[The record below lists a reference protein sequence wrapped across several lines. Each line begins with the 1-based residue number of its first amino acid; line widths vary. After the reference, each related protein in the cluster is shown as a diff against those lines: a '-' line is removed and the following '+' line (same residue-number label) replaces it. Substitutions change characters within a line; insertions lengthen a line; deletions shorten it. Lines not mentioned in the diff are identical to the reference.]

1 VAWVSNLLAELSD
14 RQWRDA
20 FRAAG
25 YDPQV
30 ADRFIRALRARVEQ
44 GRNAARRAAAE

>member
-1 VAWVSNLLAELSD
+1 LLALMMMFNKLSD

-25 YDPQV
+25 YAPE
-30 ADRFIRALRARVEQ
+30 AF
-44 GRNAARRAAAE
+44 